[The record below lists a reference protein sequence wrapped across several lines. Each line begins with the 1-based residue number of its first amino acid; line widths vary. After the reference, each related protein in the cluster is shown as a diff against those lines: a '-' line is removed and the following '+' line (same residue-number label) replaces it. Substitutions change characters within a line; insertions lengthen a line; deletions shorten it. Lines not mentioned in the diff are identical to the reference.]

1 MRNNKI
7 QYFSIL
13 AAFVFCCPFFSLA
26 QSANEYTFL
35 PFPAGE
41 SSDSEKWKDSLRRCI
56 ESDKYAY
63 VCIEGNA
70 IDMMYNNQYVTKNP
84 IINDLIKENYQFP
97 VHELQAPCNYN
108 DLLCY
113 MLECMRSHNSSHNSF
128 IQAVGLS
135 FVDIPYIGFYSRV
148 WHVSKYNKTGMTDS
162 LMAYLADE
170 ESDNVRLIE
179 LTVDKLNRDQ
189 KSLKKTLG
197 ELDYFVWKQY
207 FTIQAAHYRDND
219 PLLLDKLQCEYFIRF
234 NQVFKGRKLVI
245 GCPRLIGMIRDSF
258 DEDLH

>member
-1 MRNNKI
+1 MKNKKI
-7 QYFSIL
+7 QYFLVL
-13 AAFVFCCPFFSLA
+13 AALMFCCPIFGFA
-26 QSANEYTFL
+26 QSINEYTFL
-35 PFPAGE
+35 PFPEGE
-41 SSDSEKWKDSLRRCI
+41 QANLVRWKDSLRRYI

-84 IINDLIKENYQFP
+84 AINKLIKENWQFP
-97 VHELQAPCNYN
+97 VHELQTPCSYD
-108 DLLCY
+108 DLLRY
-113 MLECMRSHNSSHNSF
+113 ILECMRKHNSGRNSF

-148 WHVSKYNKTGMTDS
+148 WHVSQYNKTGMTDS

-189 KSLKKTLG
+189 KSLKKSLG

-219 PLLLDKLQCEYFIRF
+219 PLLLDKLQCEYFIHF

-245 GCPRLIGMIRDSF
+245 GCPRLMGMIRDSF
-258 DEDLH
+258 R